1 MLKNT
6 PRTKCGVV
14 FDKTKNQD
22 WNMDQKIRQDALEI
36 VGKAI
41 EILKTKEDKDILE
54 LKELSDHTIHN
65 ASVFQDNC
73 SVSLAVLAYALSKM
87 MMRYP
92 QESYEYKEILKLF
105 LIEKENLEKDDENGF
120 NDTMK
125 RLFLLISK
133 IDSKLE
139 MYVQE
144 VINNAQI
151 KKGSK
156 LCEHG
161 VSCAKS
167 AEVLGVSQWDLMNY
181 LGKTKLV
188 EYASGIDLKSR
199 LRFARRLFS

>member
-1 MLKNT
+1 
-6 PRTKCGVV
+6 
-14 FDKTKNQD
+14 
-22 WNMDQKIRQDALEI
+22 MDPKIRQDALDAVEK
-36 VGKAI
+36 VI
-41 EILKTKEDKDILE
+41 EILKTKEDKDILD

-65 ASVFQDNC
+65 ASIFQDDC
-73 SVSLAVLAYALSKM
+73 SVSLAVLVYALSKI

-92 QESYEYKEILKLF
+92 QEGYEYKEILKLF
-105 LIEKENLEKDDENGF
+105 LIEKDNLEKDDEQGF
-120 NDTMK
+120 NDSMK
-125 RLFLLISK
+125 RLFSIISK

-139 MYVQE
+139 LYVQE

-181 LGKTKLV
+181 LGKTKIV
-188 EYASGIDLKSR
+188 EYAPGIDLKSR
-199 LRFARRLFS
+199 LKFARRLFS

>member
-1 MLKNT
+1 
-6 PRTKCGVV
+6 
-14 FDKTKNQD
+14 
-22 WNMDQKIRQDALEI
+22 MDLKIRQDALEAVQRI
-36 VGKAI
+36 I

-65 ASVFQDNC
+65 ASIFQDEC
-73 SVSLAVLAYALSKM
+73 SVSLAVLVYALSKIM
-87 MMRYP
+87 TRYP

-105 LIEKENLEKDDENGF
+105 LVEKDNLEKDDENSF
-120 NDTMK
+120 NGTMK
-125 RLFLLISK
+125 RLFSLISK
-133 IDSKLE
+133 IDSKLD

-167 AEVLGVSQWDLMNY
+167 AEVLGISQWDLMNY
-181 LGKTKLV
+181 LGKTKIV
-188 EYASGIDLKSR
+188 EYAPGVDLKSR
-199 LRFARRLFS
+199 LKFARRLFS

>member
-1 MLKNT
+1 
-6 PRTKCGVV
+6 
-14 FDKTKNQD
+14 
-22 WNMDQKIRQDALEI
+22 MDAKIKEDALEI
-36 VGKAI
+36 IERVI

-65 ASVFQDNC
+65 ASIFQDDC
-73 SVSLAVLAYALSKM
+73 SVSLAVLVYALSKI

-92 QESYEYKEILKLF
+92 QESYEYKEILNLF
-105 LIEKENLEKDDENGF
+105 LIEKDNLKNDDEKSF
-120 NDTMK
+120 NDSMK

-144 VINNAQI
+144 VITQAQI

-167 AEVLGVSQWDLMNY
+167 AEVLGISQWELMHY
-181 LGKTKLV
+181 LGNTKII
-188 EYASGIDLKSR
+188 EYEPGIDLKSR
-199 LRFARRLFS
+199 LKFARRLFS